1 MAAAVAFRPLFVRV
15 RFRRLRGIFPAKTA
29 LDVAPVLA
37 AIPGMARASHP
48 SAPPDT
54 WNAFVMAGDIG
65 DISVDGDADVG
76 LPGSAAALFR
86 ARIVA
91 ANCASASRG
100 ETYGLSGRVRQYG
113 GGVRGGEFPPQLPPP
128 PPRVSPETFGGIP
141 PRSGTHRVIV
151 NCAWVCRA
159 LAVSAAVCCSLS
171 FRSTCVVRFH
181 PSESSDLSKSM
192 FIVGFM

>member
-15 RFRRLRGIFPAKTA
+15 RFRRPRGIFPAKTA

-54 WNAFVMAGDIG
+54 WNAVVIAGDIG
-65 DISVDGDADVG
+65 DISADGDADVG

-100 ETYGLSGRVRQYG
+100 ETYGLSGRVRQYTEG
-113 GGVRGGEFPPQLPPP
+113 
-128 PPRVSPETFGGIP
+128 S
-141 PRSGTHRVIV
+141 
-151 NCAWVCRA
+151 RA
-159 LAVSAAVCCSLS
+159 ES
-171 FRSTCVVRFH
+171 FRRNSRLRRRGFRRKL
-181 PSESSDLSKSM
+181 SEAFLLGRGLTASL
-192 FIVGFM
+192 